1 MPRLI
6 FLTFFCF
13 FFFLSFSYPQDKGVF
28 NQDLDLAQNLIGAG
42 RSSEAIEI
50 LEKLKK
56 LSPENQQVFSLL
68 SRAYLDNKS
77 YPVLEEH
84 LKNWLK
90 KYPQDWRVWAQ
101 LGDLYLK
108 IEKKPL
114 ADESFKKALDV
125 APDSVEPY
133 QIIATTY
140 ILNQEPDKAIE
151 TYKSGIKKSGNQPL
165 LLKSLAELYEIS
177 GDNASALEYYFYWAK
192 EDTSKYSEVE
202 RKIMRLIESGEKS
215 EELEKGLKKGITLL
229 PKKSLG
235 YKLYGDLLLKK
246 GELSQAFELFKT
258 ADLLSGSNGEDLLLF
273 AQTCFKQ
280 HSYELSL
287 KASQYL
293 ESSCHRVEC
302 AIQSRFISG
311 YSLTGL
317 GKYSEALSVYQKIAQ
332 DYPIRDIQAQAYF
345 QTGEIYLEFLNKKDE
360 ASIWY
365 GKILPLNETFLY
377 PASLI
382 KLGKIYILK
391 DQLDSARFFFE
402 ETLKNPK
409 AEPVYEELNF
419 YLAEIDFYQGD
430 FEKSIEA
437 YQKFLNDFHKGLFVN
452 NTLERLNLI
461 KDNLGMNRP
470 FLKDFSRALLLI
482 YQGNFVEGE
491 KLLDKIIQ
499 AKVSTL
505 SDVVWMEKSSLLRKK
520 NEFKASISEYQK
532 LIDNYPQSLYTP
544 LALKSIGDVY
554 LESLKENQKA
564 KETYELFLKKFP
576 SSLYAPEVRKKLK
589 GLSSGN

>member
-1 MPRLI
+1 MLKTI

-13 FFFLSFSYPQDKGVF
+13 LFFLSYSYPQDKAAF
-28 NQDLDLAQNLIGAG
+28 NRDLDLAQTLIGAG

-50 LEKLKK
+50 LEKLEK

-77 YPVLEEH
+77 YPELEEH

-90 KYPQDWRVWAQ
+90 IYPQDWQVWTQ

-108 IEKKPL
+108 TEKKPL

-133 QIIATTY
+133 QTIATVY
-140 ILNQEPDKAIE
+140 ILNQEPGKAIQ

-165 LLKSLAELYEIS
+165 FLKSLAELYEIS

-192 EDTSKYSEVE
+192 EDTSKYGEVE
-202 RKIMRLIESGEKS
+202 RKIMRLIESGEKPD
-215 EELEKGLKKGITLL
+215 ELEKGLKKGITLL
-229 PKKSLG
+229 PGKSLG
-235 YKLYGDLLLKK
+235 YKLYGDLLVKE

-258 ADLLSGSNGEDLLLF
+258 ADLLSGSNGENLLLF
-273 AQTCFKQ
+273 AQTCLKQ

-287 KASQYL
+287 KTSQYL
-293 ESSCHRVEC
+293 ENSCHRIEC
-302 AIQSRFISG
+302 SAQARFISAF
-311 YSLTGL
+311 SLTGL
-317 GKYSEALSVYQKIAQ
+317 GKYSEALSVYQKIAR
-332 DYPIRDIQAQAYF
+332 DYPIGEIQAKAYF
-345 QTGEIYLEFLNKKDE
+345 QAGEIYLEFLNKKDE

-365 GKILPLNETFLY
+365 RKILPLNETTLY

-382 KLGKIYILK
+382 KLGKIYVLQ

-402 ETLKNPK
+402 KTLKDPN

-419 YLAEIDFYQGD
+419 QLAEINFYQGD
-430 FEKSIEA
+430 FEKALES
-437 YQKFLNDFHKGLFVN
+437 YQKLVKDFPRGLFVN
-452 NTLERLNLI
+452 NTLERLSLI

-470 FLKDFSRALLLI
+470 FLKDFSKALLLI
-482 YQGNFVEGE
+482 YQGNLVEGR

-499 AKVSTL
+499 AKVPTL
-505 SDVVWMEKSSLLRKK
+505 SDVACMEKSSLLLKN
-520 NEFKASISEYQK
+520 NEFKTSISEYQS
-532 LIDNYPQSLYTP
+532 LIDKYPQSLYLP
-544 LALKSIGDVY
+544 LALKSIGDIY
-554 LESLKENQKA
+554 LENLKENQKA

-576 SSLYAPEVRKKLK
+576 NSLYAPEVREKLK
-589 GLSSGN
+589 GLIGRN

>member
-1 MPRLI
+1 MLKII

-13 FFFLSFSYPQDKGVF
+13 LLFLSFSYPQDKGAF
-28 NQDLDLAQNLIGAG
+28 NRDLDLAQNLIGAG

-68 SRAYLDNKS
+68 SRAYLDTKS
-77 YPVLEEH
+77 YPELEEH

-90 KYPQDWRVWAQ
+90 KYPQNWAVWAQ

-108 IEKKPL
+108 TGEKNL
-114 ADESFKKALDV
+114 AEASFKKALDV

-140 ILNQEPDKAIE
+140 LLNQESEKAIE

-192 EDTSKYSEVE
+192 EDTSKYGEFE

-273 AQTCFKQ
+273 AQTCLKQ

-287 KASQYL
+287 KTSQYL

-302 AIQSRFISG
+302 AIQSRFISAF
-311 YSLTGL
+311 SLTGL
-317 GKYSEALSVYQKIAQ
+317 GKYPEALSVYQKIAQ
-332 DYPIRDIQAQAYF
+332 DYPLREIQAQAYF
-345 QTGEIYLEFLNKKDE
+345 QTGETYLEFLNKKDE
-360 ASIWY
+360 ALTWY
-365 GKILPLNETFLY
+365 RKILTLKDTSPYSE
-377 PASLI
+377 ALI
-382 KLGKIYILK
+382 KLGKIYLLK
-391 DQLDSARFFFE
+391 DQLANARFFFE
-402 ETLKNPK
+402 ETLKDPK

-419 YLAEIDFYQGD
+419 YLAEIGFYQGD
-430 FEKSIEA
+430 FEKALEA
-437 YQKFLNDFHKGLFVN
+437 YQKLLNDFPKGLFVN

-461 KDNLGMNRP
+461 KDNLSMNRP
-470 FLKDFSRALLLI
+470 FLKDFSKALLFI

-491 KLLDKIIQ
+491 KLLDKIIP

-505 SDVVWMEKSSLLRKK
+505 SDAVWMEKSSLLRKK
-520 NEFKASISEYQK
+520 NEFKASISEYQS
-532 LIDNYPQSLYTP
+532 LIDKYPQSLYLP
-544 LALKSIGDVY
+544 LALKSIGDIY
-554 LESLKENQKA
+554 LENLKENQKA
-564 KETYELFLKKFP
+564 KETYELFLKKIP
-576 SSLYAPEVRKKLK
+576 SSLYAPEVREKLK